1 MTAAIQSTLT
11 IVLSSPR
18 TQAQLGPFV
27 KDASNNRLEC
37 TAIEHLFRRLNGG
50 LESGSFQVTTSAS
63 APVQASGTVTVVNGS
78 VTANDTVTIGATVLT
93 AKTSGAVGPQFNIGA
108 SGTITAAN
116 LAAAINAN
124 CPVASATSAAAVVT
138 VTCNVPGI
146 VGNWVPM
153 ATSHTAAFTLSAATL
168 ASGAGGAE
176 TTPVTYNKGR

>member
-63 APVQASGTVTVVNGS
+63 APVQASATVTLTYAS
-78 VTANDTVTIGATVLT
+78 VAANDTVTVAGVALT
-93 AKTSGAVGPQFNIGA
+93 CVTGTPSGAQFKKVTDGP
-108 SGTITAAN
+108 TTAAN

-124 CPVASATSAAAVVT
+124 QTVVTATAAASVVT
-138 VTCNVPGI
+138 VTCNVPGL
-146 VGNWVPM
+146 VGNWVPV
-153 ATSHTAAFTLSAATL
+153 ATSNSSGFALSHSTLQN
-168 ASGAGGAE
+168 GAGGAE